1 VANSHIPYGAK
12 RLADIIISKIIDGVI
27 FLHKSMK
34 YITSQK
40 LKELKEKL
48 KELREKRKEISRQ
61 IQDAQDRGDITES
74 AEYTEAKEAQAFNEG
89 RIKELEQLFNDA
101 IIISKKQKC
110 DIVEVG
116 CEILVQNKDHKKGF
130 IIVGSEEADPIQ
142 GKISNESPLGRA
154 FLGKK
159 KGDEVMAT
167 TPSGKVHYKI
177 LEIK

>member
-1 VANSHIPYGAK
+1 
-12 RLADIIISKIIDGVI
+12 
-27 FLHKSMK
+27 MK

-74 AEYTEAKEAQAFNEG
+74 AEYAEAKEAQAFNEG
-89 RIKELEQLFNDA
+89 RIRELEQLFNDA
-101 IIISKKQKC
+101 IVISPNKQKC
-110 DIVEVG
+110 DVVEVG
-116 CEILVQNKDHKKGF
+116 CEILVKNRDHKKEF
-130 IIVGSEEADPIQ
+130 TIVGSEEADPLQ

-167 TPSGKVHYKI
+167 TPSGKIHYKI